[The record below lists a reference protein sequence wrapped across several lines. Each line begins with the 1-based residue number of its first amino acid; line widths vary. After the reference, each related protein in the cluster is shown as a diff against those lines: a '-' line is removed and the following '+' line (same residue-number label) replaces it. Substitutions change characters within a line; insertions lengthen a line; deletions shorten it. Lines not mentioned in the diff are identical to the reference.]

1 MTVQINVSATELPE
15 ERSLGRAMCRGL
27 AQTCPACGTGG
38 LYKGYLK
45 VADTC
50 SGCGEELHHQRA
62 DDAPPYVT
70 MTVVGHVV
78 GAGVMIL
85 ENLYAPPFWVHAV
98 IWGPLTLGL
107 SLWML
112 PRIKGS
118 LVGLQWAFR
127 MHGFGGKDSEAVV
140 PDTGDM
146 ARV

>member
-15 ERSLGRAMCRGL
+15 ERSLGRAMYRGL
-27 AQTCPACGTGG
+27 SQTCPACGTGA

-45 VADTC
+45 VTDKC
-50 SGCGEELHHQRA
+50 GGCGEELYHQRA
-62 DDAPPYVT
+62 DDAPPYMT
-70 MTVVGHVV
+70 MTVVGHIV

-85 ENLYAPPFWVHAV
+85 ENLYAPSFWVHAV
-98 IWGPLTLGL
+98 LWGPLTLGL

-127 MHGFGGKDSEAVV
+127 MHGFGGKEAEADVSGSA
-140 PDTGDM
+140 DL
-146 ARV
+146 ARI